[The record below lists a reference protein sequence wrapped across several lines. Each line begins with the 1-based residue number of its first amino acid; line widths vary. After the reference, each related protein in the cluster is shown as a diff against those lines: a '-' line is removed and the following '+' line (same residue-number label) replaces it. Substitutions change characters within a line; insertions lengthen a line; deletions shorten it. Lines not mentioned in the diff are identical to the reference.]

1 MCAADGTVARSATVG
16 MVLLLACVQL
26 VAFVAVRPLSI
37 THAHTGHKL
46 SSSPRA
52 GYPLAALDA
61 GETVSS
67 AATTLTSRLREKI
80 EDAEDEL
87 LVEVVHS
94 KKFLFRGDGLRED
107 FAKAGPARRRALL
120 KGCVDNEQ
128 ALWRALADA
137 EVAGLPQEYLEDGIR
152 VANELAIARAQ
163 LAHDY
168 ERLRKEEG

>member
-1 MCAADGTVARSATVG
+1 
-16 MVLLLACVQL
+16 MVLLLACMQL

-37 THAHTGHKL
+37 THTPVRK
-46 SSSPRA
+46 SSHRSERLLRSGSPPRRSMRR
-52 GYPLAALDA
+52 G
-61 GETVSS
+61 VSS

>member
-1 MCAADGTVARSATVG
+1 MESGRT
-16 MVLLLACVQL
+16 
-26 VAFVAVRPLSI
+26 
-37 THAHTGHKL
+37 
-46 SSSPRA
+46 
-52 GYPLAALDA
+52 
-61 GETVSS
+61 
-67 AATTLTSRLREKI
+67 ATTLTSRLREKI

>member
-1 MCAADGTVARSATVG
+1 

-37 THAHTGHKL
+37 THAHASQRVYSLRKL

-52 GYPLAALDA
+52 GSPLAALDA
-61 GETVSS
+61 GDTVSS

>member
-1 MCAADGTVARSATVG
+1 
-16 MVLLLACVQL
+16 MVLLLACAQL

-37 THAHTGHKL
+37 THAHTGQKVL
-46 SSSPRA
+46 ASVRKTSLRS
-52 GYPLAALDA
+52 GSPLAALDA

-94 KKFLFRGDGLRED
+94 KKFLFRGDGLRKD

>member
-1 MCAADGTVARSATVG
+1 MPRHRRAATVG
-16 MVLLLACVQL
+16 MVLLLACMQL

-37 THAHTGHKL
+37 THAHTGQKL
-46 SSSPRA
+46 SSLRA
-52 GYPLAALDA
+52 GHPLAALDA
-61 GETVSS
+61 GETVSH

>member
-1 MCAADGTVARSATVG
+1 MPRHRRAATVG

-37 THAHTGHKL
+37 THAHTGQKL
-46 SSSPRA
+46 SSPPRA
-52 GYPLAALDA
+52 GHPLAALDA

-137 EVAGLPQEYLEDGIR
+137 EVAGLPHEYLEDGIR